1 MESSCCVCMVR
12 LSLPLQ
18 HVFLPLANFYFT
30 GKMVFSRFVEVG
42 RVVLINY
49 GPDAG
54 KLATIVDIIDQNKCL
69 VDGPQDVTGVSRQ
82 TVSYSRISLTDLTVK
97 IQRGARAKTLKKA
110 WADADTLATWE
121 ASSWAKKLATKKKR
135 ANLTDFDRF
144 KVMVARK
151 QKSRIVA
158 AKMKELS

>member
-1 MESSCCVCMVR
+1 MGR
-12 LSLPLQ
+12 
-18 HVFLPLANFYFT
+18 

-54 KLATIVDIIDQNKCL
+54 KLATIIDIIDQNKCL
-69 VDGPQDVTGVSRQ
+69 VDGPQDITGVSRQ

-97 IQRGARAKTLKKA
+97 TQRGARAKTLKKT

-121 ASSWAKKLATKKKR
+121 ASSWAKKLAT
-135 ANLTDFDRF
+135 
-144 KVMVARK
+144 
-151 QKSRIVA
+151 
-158 AKMKELS
+158 